1 MNLCCIKA
9 LLLNKGLIISIIPSI
24 LSLVTI
30 VFNYRQTKIQNNQF
44 ERNYKLQKE
53 QFETTLQLQKKR
65 YEAEINENKE
75 NLRIQRKPYFV
86 VSNSVCGCNGNSDH
100 HISIKLKNERNGN
113 AFKIYLPES
122 IDVSNGVAI
131 HRQEVL
137 TNTVITIGKELV
149 SEWGYN
155 NTLSGFKFSI
165 IDKFEDAAQL
175 KYKQNFIFKLSD
187 ALHVQIMNWSD
198 PVLVD

>member
-1 MNLCCIKA
+1 M
-9 LLLNKGLIISIIPSI
+9 
-24 LSLVTI
+24 
-30 VFNYRQTKIQNNQF
+30 
-44 ERNYKLQKE
+44 
-53 QFETTLQLQKKR
+53 
-65 YEAEINENKE
+65 
-75 NLRIQRKPYFV
+75 
-86 VSNSVCGCNGNSDH
+86 CGCNGNSDH

-137 TNTVITIGKELV
+137 TNTVIPIGKELA

-165 IDKFEDAAQL
+165 IVKFEDAAQL